1 MTSMLNEI
9 LDTKN
14 CATVKPAKVIDMQK
28 VVLSIEIH
36 YVTRMRSLTSA
47 T

>member
-1 MTSMLNEI
+1 MLNEI

-14 CATVKPAKVIDMQK
+14 CATVKPAKVIGMQK

-36 YVTRMRSLTSA
+36 YVTMMLSLISST
-47 T
+47 